1 MSNFIEV
8 YEYDS
13 KKYCAVDSKI
23 HINVNSIIAFSKVKE
38 DNKDCLKIRV
48 DRKKFDRQL
57 LSREYVLCKEHTP
70 SVYKMLLK

>member
-8 YEYDS
+8 YEYNS
-13 KKYCAVDSKI
+13 NKYCVVDSKI

-48 DRKKFDRQL
+48 DRKKFERQL
-57 LSREYVLCKEHTP
+57 LSREYVLCKEDNP
-70 SVYKMLLK
+70 SAYKMLLR